1 MGTDLETA
9 PVVYEHH
16 GRPWRPKPGCTSTF
30 EEFTHSR
37 THMVEIWR
45 ETDWNP
51 WRTTEL
57 AAQLERA
64 ERVDDEWECADPN
77 WKPLT
82 KRQMGARM
90 AAITRRVKA
99 DSRKREARWE
109 QGKVQYDPE
118 REKARYAL
126 LERVAAQP
134 RRESEAADLRS
145 GVRFPGM
152 PADKRA
158 AQVAELDAELARNA
172 AEIARLRE
180 VVGDPEDVVDEH
192 GRLPRD
198 RRTWNLIDYRYSR
211 IKQVEALQESIAERK
226 EKLTTVKDR
235 SEKSSLKSRLD
246 FDERHLR
253 ALLAVPR
260 LEAEQMCGDCAT
272 PAFQHTSGGDLYE
285 SRPCPRW
292 PLYAA
297 RMKQAWETLRSAAER
312 TQVIVSS
319 IFGPRGAIESDPRFH
334 GALLWVSGL
343 GDGL

>member
-9 PVVYEHH
+9 HVVYEHH
-16 GRPWRPKPGCTSTF
+16 SLPWHPKPGCTSTF
-30 EEFTHSR
+30 EEFTQAR
-37 THMVEIWR
+37 THIVEIWR

-57 AAQLERA
+57 AVQLERA
-64 ERVDDEWECADPN
+64 ERVDDEWECADPD

-82 KRQMGARM
+82 KRQMGACM

-126 LERVAAQP
+126 LEREATQP

-158 AQVAELDAELARNA
+158 AKVAELDAELARNA

-198 RRTWNLIDYRYSR
+198 TRTWNLIDYRYRR
-211 IKQVEALQESIAERK
+211 IKQVEALQESIAEHRK
-226 EKLTTVKDR
+226 KLTAVRDR
-235 SEKSSLKSRLD
+235 S
-246 FDERHLR
+246 
-253 ALLAVPR
+253 
-260 LEAEQMCGDCAT
+260 
-272 PAFQHTSGGDLYE
+272 
-285 SRPCPRW
+285 
-292 PLYAA
+292 
-297 RMKQAWETLRSAAER
+297 
-312 TQVIVSS
+312 
-319 IFGPRGAIESDPRFH
+319 
-334 GALLWVSGL
+334 
-343 GDGL
+343 